1 MEIPSL
7 KTSNLKR
14 YAALAAAVPFV
25 GLGWLL
31 GLIFRISD
39 MIRAAVREG
48 FETGSKIE

>member
-1 MEIPSL
+1 MRIS
-7 KTSNLKR
+7 SSDFKR
-14 YAALAAAVPFV
+14 YAALAAAIPFV
-25 GLGWLL
+25 GLGWIL